1 MDSRSLA
8 RKGYA
13 AVATP
18 SRDTSAQAQT
28 NATSAQS
35 QNNGDAARVVYQ
47 LGLQLL
53 LSGDP
58 GKAARCFQEVSRTFC
73 DWPLLW
79 LRLAECCIL
88 AHRQQQQEGEGEEE
102 EERLSR
108 PSSMAVTVM
117 SARNEDTWQYVLLPA
132 GTRGDG
138 LQDMPDSGIF
148 TDRRANGVR
157 TVKSTALDGAGP
169 GESTALSGL
178 ADLMERRTGGE
189 GGGRGKQGGA
199 KETAREKGK
208 ERKESGSIT
217 GSGLPSQESGSGAGG
232 SGLPF
237 SLSLASSLGLDSLP
251 LACMCLKNAVHLL
264 LANPA
269 DSSTTS
275 TIIASSSTA
284 SGSSSSSQTPFSPPP
299 LSPAAHH
306 RVLLSALCQLA
317 WVELSLLNCLACLT
331 AAQHALSILDSRS
344 SNPPHAPL
352 TPHTTASTPSQAG
365 LLRIYAAEAL
375 CHLGRPGEAMSFLS
389 ECLVELLEAFPAGS
403 TSGAAGGAGAGGE
416 WRECV
421 YVDLAALHAMKGDV
435 AEARVCAEKAGG
447 GGTGRGAG
455 GGDEAG
461 GGDVTR
467 AGGMASVVL
476 AYLNLK
482 EAVEAGAGGRTGH
495 GDAGVNAGHWEERC
509 DLVLRLLQQSKMVWF
524 KVCSHDRMGA

>member
-284 SGSSSSSQTPFSPPP
+284 SGSSSSSSQTPFSPPP

-461 GGDVTR
+461 GV
-467 AGGMASVVL
+467 M
-476 AYLNLK
+476 
-482 EAVEAGAGGRTGH
+482 
-495 GDAGVNAGHWEERC
+495 
-509 DLVLRLLQQSKMVWF
+509 
-524 KVCSHDRMGA
+524 